1 MSTSYQAGMS
11 LRSDGRLNVA
21 YGIKVGGGISDTGN
35 VSSTY
40 RLYVSGQIYST
51 SNISAYSDKRAKEN
65 IKPINDGLDKVLK
78 LEGVYYNMKEGHSP
92 NEDHTRPRVGVLA
105 QDVQKILPEVVTY
118 AEEEDMYS
126 VDYGN
131 ITAVLIEAIKDQ
143 QKIIESLSE
152 RISGLE
158 KR

>member
-1 MSTSYQAGMS
+1 M
-11 LRSDGRLNVA
+11 
-21 YGIKVGGGISDTGN
+21 
-35 VSSTY
+35 
-40 RLYVSGQIYST
+40 
-51 SNISAYSDKRAKEN
+51 
-65 IKPINDGLDKVLK
+65 DKVLK

-152 RISGLE
+152 RISKLE
-158 KR
+158 K

>member
-1 MSTSYQAGMS
+1 
-11 LRSDGRLNVA
+11 
-21 YGIKVGGGISDTGN
+21 
-35 VSSTY
+35 
-40 RLYVSGQIYST
+40 
-51 SNISAYSDKRAKEN
+51 
-65 IKPINDGLDKVLK
+65 
-78 LEGVYYNMKEGHSP
+78 MKKDHAP
-92 NEDHTRPRVGVLA
+92 NEDHTRPRIGVLA

-152 RISGLE
+152 RIGSLE